1 MAAVASGLSA
11 CDGGGFGAGS
21 GLVGKVE
28 AGEGEEN
35 GGKGE
40 GGRERE
46 AGKASEVKM

>member
-28 AGEGEEN
+28 AGEGEADEEEWRK
-35 GGKGE
+35 GGE
-40 GGRERE
+40 GGSGE
-46 AGKASEVKM
+46 GSW